1 MSLKRNILANYLS
14 QIYAAVIGVVMLPFY
29 IQYMG
34 AEAYGLV
41 GFFALLQAWFLH
53 LDMGLMPSVIRATIR
68 FRGGDGDALGLRRLL
83 WSLEGVAICVASLV
97 GLGLILGADSIAGHW
112 LKAEHL
118 SRDEVANA
126 IRLMALTIALKWT
139 SEFYRG
145 VISGFE
151 RWVWFSVFSAVIAT
165 IRFVMVIPFFI
176 WVSSSVET
184 FFLFQLCVTALE
196 IAFLTRKTY
205 ALLPAVTIG
214 AARWNWK
221 PLRNIL
227 GFSAAMALTG
237 AMWASVLQT
246 DKLLVSGMLP
256 LAEYGWF
263 SLAVLAGSGVLL
275 LVAPIVTALVPR
287 LTAVHALGDVASLL
301 ELYRKGT
308 QWVGILAWSSGGV
321 LASQA
326 ERLIWIWTGDA
337 QLAAHTNLTLSLYAL
352 GNGVMALSAFPYYLQ
367 FAKGQL
373 RLHLLG
379 TILLALVLVPCL
391 IWAVSR
397 YGAAGAGWTWLGS
410 HILFF
415 TLWIPV
421 VHRRHATGLHIDWL
435 LHDVAPIVL
444 LALTAA
450 WASRW
455 LPWPEQRVLACLQL
469 LMVSA
474 GVLMISS
481 IGSSWLRA
489 RIAHSWRQ
497 FMRQDGTS

>member
-1 MSLKRNILANYLS
+1 MSLKQNIFANYLS

-29 IQYMG
+29 IRYMG

-68 FRGGDGDALGLRRLL
+68 FRNGESDALSLRRLL
-83 WSLEGVAICVASLV
+83 WSLEGVAICAASMG
-97 GLGLILGADSIAGHW
+97 GLGLILGADSIAGDW

-118 SRDEVANA
+118 TRDEIANA
-126 IRLMALTIALKWT
+126 IRLMALTIALKWM
-139 SEFYRG
+139 SEYYRG

-151 RWVWFSVFSAVIAT
+151 RWVWFSVFSAVMAT
-165 IRFVMVIPFFI
+165 IRFVLVIPLLI
-176 WVSSSVET
+176 LVSNRVET
-184 FFLFQLCVTALE
+184 FFLFQLGVTALE
-196 IAFLTRKTY
+196 ILFLTRKTY
-205 ALLPAVTIG
+205 ALLPAVTIETS
-214 AARWNWK
+214 RWNWK
-221 PLRNIL
+221 PLQNIL
-227 GFSAAMALTG
+227 GFSSAMALTG
-237 AMWASVLQT
+237 LLWASVLHT
-246 DKLLVSGMLP
+246 DKLLVSGMLS

-263 SLAVLAGSGVLL
+263 SLSVLAGSGVLL

-287 LTAVHALGDVASLL
+287 LTAVHAQGNEAGLL
-301 ELYRKGT
+301 ELYRKGS
-308 QWVGILAWSSGGV
+308 QWVGILAWSSCGV

-326 ERLIWIWTGDA
+326 ERLVWIWTGDA
-337 QLAAHTNLTLSLYAL
+337 QLASHTHLTLSLYAL

-379 TILLALVLVPCL
+379 TILFALVLIPSL
-391 IWAVSR
+391 IWAVGR
-397 YGAAGAGWTWLGS
+397 YGAAGAGWAWLGA

-421 VHRRHATGLHIDWL
+421 VHRRHAAGMHIDWL
-435 LHDVAPIVL
+435 LHDVAPIAL

-455 LPWPEQRVLACLQL
+455 LPWPEQRALACVQL
-469 LMVSA
+469 LVVSA

-481 IGSSWLRA
+481 IGSSWLRI
-489 RIAHSWRQ
+489 RLAHFWRQ
-497 FMRQDGTS
+497 FIRQDGTP